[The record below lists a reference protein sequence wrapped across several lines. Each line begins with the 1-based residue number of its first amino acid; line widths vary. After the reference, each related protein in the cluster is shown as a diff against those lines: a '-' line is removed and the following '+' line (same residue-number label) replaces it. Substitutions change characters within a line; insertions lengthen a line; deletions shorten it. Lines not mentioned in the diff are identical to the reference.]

1 MKNLNQTQETKIQS
15 EEQSTVVMV
24 LPDLNMTVYNELNDQ
39 SQSEVNVLAMIN
51 EQFKQIHEMGKRR
64 TLLLKEVSGYLVK

>member
-1 MKNLNQTQETKIQS
+1 MKNLNQTQETKVQS
-15 EEQSTVVMV
+15 EEQSTVAMV

-64 TLLLKEVSGYLVK
+64 TLLLKEVSQYLVK

>member
-1 MKNLNQTQETKIQS
+1 MKMKNLNQTKESNVQTET
-15 EEQSTVVMV
+15 VAMV

-64 TLLLKEVSGYLVK
+64 TLLLKEVSQYLVK

>member
-1 MKNLNQTQETKIQS
+1 MKNLNQTQETKV
-15 EEQSTVVMV
+15 QSTESMV